1 MSGRFQLGSEMTIY
15 QAAALKPELLA
26 AVTGAGDSLALDLS
40 AVQEIDSAGVQLL
53 LLLAQKTARELNV
66 RLALAD
72 PTPAVRDTL
81 TLMGLADSLA

>member
-53 LLLAQKTARELNV
+53 LLAQKTARELNV